1 MTPKILIPLLLLFL
15 LLLNSISATTPD
27 EQFFQK
33 IHQVEYFTNGSP
45 PQNPIQFW
53 SNNKGDCDDKSIAYA
68 DYLYFNNKT
77 PTIVT
82 RIGTN
87 GVHSFIRYNN
97 SIYDPTLGYYQMN
110 PILYDA
116 LWLIAS
122 PRGWIDAETSYRR
135 NYNYYELCRVIS
147 E

>member
-1 MTPKILIPLLLLFL
+1 MTPKILIPLILLFL
-15 LLLNSISATTPD
+15 LINPVSANTD
-27 EQFFQK
+27 YQFFQK

-68 DYLYFNNKT
+68 DYLLFNNKESI
-77 PTIVT
+77 IVT
-82 RIGTN
+82 RQGTN
-87 GVHSFIRYNN
+87 GVHSFIKYNN
-97 SIYDPTLGYYQMN
+97 SIYDPTLGYYDMN
-110 PILYDA
+110 PYIYDT

-135 NYNYYELCRVIS
+135 NYNYYELCRLIS